1 MRDTELTLDTP
12 PEAPKAAEPLSYA
25 DLETGGHGRA
35 EDPVRAWAPGR
46 ILVAVS
52 RLFTDLSA
60 FVAYPAI
67 TIVILIDVV
76 GRNFFLHPLAWA
88 TEGSGLFLI
97 MAIFLVGCNVEQTK
111 SHIRIDLL
119 SSSYGPRAQYVLDL
133 FTTAFAGWWTGMMT
147 VRSFAEIPMS
157 ITMKESGQDWLYPY
171 WPIRVVMSVAFLV
184 LFLYL
189 AAELLALLLRP
200 LRAREARHA

>member
-12 PEAPKAAEPLSYA
+12 PEAPAAGPMSYA
-25 DLETGGHGRA
+25 DLETGGHGRV
-35 EDPVRAWAPGR
+35 EDPVKDWAVGRA
-46 ILVAVS
+46 LVTAS
-52 RLFTDLSA
+52 DFFTDLSA

-76 GRNFFLHPLAWA
+76 GRNFFLSPLAWA

-97 MAIFLVGCNVEQTK
+97 MAIFLVGCTVEQSK
-111 SHIRIDLL
+111 SHIQIDLF
-119 SSSYGPRAQYVLDL
+119 SSKYGPRATYVLNL

-147 VRSFAEIPMS
+147 VRSFMEIPTS
-157 ITMKESGQDWLYPY
+157 IAMKESGQDWLYPY

-200 LRAREARHA
+200 LRNREARHA